1 MGTGNLGSLPR
12 PGATTLKREN
22 YTMAE
27 QHDPEEILRQLRDDL
42 QNKENEIT
50 QKTSEREV
58 IK

>member
-1 MGTGNLGSLPR
+1 
-12 PGATTLKREN
+12 
-22 YTMAE
+22 MAE
-27 QHDPEEILRQLRDDL
+27 QHDPEETLRQLRDDL